1 MIAAF
6 DAGSIRYQSLFSSGT
21 HNNDGV
27 IEIVGSV
34 VVSNAPWRRKVMD
47 TYGKL
52 YRVIDNF
59 ITN

>member
-34 VVSNAPWRRKVMD
+34 VVSNASMEEES
-47 TYGKL
+47 YGYIWK
-52 YRVIDNF
+52 I
-59 ITN
+59 I